1 MTDLDALQPLSPL
14 WAGRLHLMLELMAT
28 LAFALSGVL
37 EAARKRLDMVGVV
50 VVAFAAAFGG
60 GTLRDL
66 LLDHRPFFWVQD
78 TFFLWLVIV
87 VCAAAMLFMR
97 QRHLQPTE
105 RAIVWPD
112 AIGLGL
118 FTVIGEERALAL
130 GQPALVAVMMGVI
143 TSVFGGVLRDVL
155 CNEVPRALAD
165 HRPYALWI
173 CSRSCTDSKV
183 RDAVR
188 RVGSPLRPARQSTM
202 SWTILT
208 ILRIITANGD
218 EKIYHNNGAGSNCA
232 FQHFMQQ
239 R

>member
-97 QRHLQPTE
+97 QHHLQPTE

-130 GQPALVAVMMGVI
+130 GQPALVAVMMGATQI
-143 TSVFGGVLRDVL
+143 G
-155 CNEVPRALAD
+155 RA
-165 HRPYALWI
+165 
-173 CSRSCTDSKV
+173 SC
-183 RDAVR
+183 RE
-188 RVGSPLRPARQSTM
+188 RV
-202 SWTILT
+202 
-208 ILRIITANGD
+208 
-218 EKIYHNNGAGSNCA
+218 
-232 FQHFMQQ
+232 
-239 R
+239 

>member
-50 VVAFAAAFGG
+50 VVSFAAAFGG

-165 HRPYALWI
+165 HRPYALWAFAGGWLYWAMRLALPVWLCI
-173 CSRSCTDSKV
+173 SVGVAAIAGLRLLSV
-183 RDAVR
+183 WRDWRLPVW
-188 RVGSPLRPARQSTM
+188 RQ
-202 SWTILT
+202 
-208 ILRIITANGD
+208 
-218 EKIYHNNGAGSNCA
+218 
-232 FQHFMQQ
+232 
-239 R
+239 